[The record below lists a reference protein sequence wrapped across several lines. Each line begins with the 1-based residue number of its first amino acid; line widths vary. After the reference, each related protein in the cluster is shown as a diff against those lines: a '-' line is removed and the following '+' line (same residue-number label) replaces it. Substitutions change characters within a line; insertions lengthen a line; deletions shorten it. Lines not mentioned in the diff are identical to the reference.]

1 MSWYMPHPPY
11 PAGRLLT
18 ATGVTTVR
26 IVTDASGRVASAAI
40 VRSTGNPILDAHTVI
55 YVREHWRGPANASRT
70 TEFVYQLR

>member
-1 MSWYMPHPPY
+1 MPWYMPHPPY

-18 ATGVTTVR
+18 GTGVTTVR
-26 IVTDASGRVASAAI
+26 IITDASGRIASAVI